1 MESSF
6 SSLIDSAS
14 SVLILLAARPYFDQ
28 VAAGLSL
35 YLALRDRKDTSIS
48 CSTPMI
54 VEFNRLV
61 GVNKITSELGNK
73 NMVIKLLDYNP
84 RAVER
89 VSAEVEGNELNLVVI
104 PKSGT
109 PPPKKEQVAIS
120 YSGVSAD
127 TVVLIGGANVSHF
140 PQIEGKDLMGA
151 KLLHLGTRAITLGSG
166 KEPISFAKPGSSI
179 SEVAASLINESGFSM
194 DPDIATNLLMGIEEG
209 SREFK
214 GPDVTAQTFEIV
226 ATLMKAGGKRIPP
239 RTSPPAFRP
248 QAPSMTAPTPA
259 FPAPQ
264 IEAVE
269 PEVPKEPPKDWLEP
283 KIYKGTS
290 IS

>member
-1 MESSF
+1 
-6 SSLIDSAS
+6 LVDSAA
-14 SVLILLAARPYFDQ
+14 SVLILIPTKPYFDQ

-35 YLALRDRKDTSIS
+35 YLALKDRKDPSIS

-61 GVNKITSELGNK
+61 GVNKITLELGNK
-73 NMVIKLLDYNP
+73 NMVIKLLNYNP

-104 PKSGT
+104 PKPGT
-109 PPPKKEQVAIS
+109 PPPNKDQISIS

-127 TVVLIGGANVSHF
+127 TIILIGGVNSSHF
-140 PQIEGKDLMGA
+140 PQIEGKDFEGA
-151 KLLHLGTRAITLGSG
+151 KLIHVGTRAITLGQG
-166 KEPISFAKPGSSI
+166 REPVSFAKPGSSI
-179 SEVAASLINESGFSM
+179 SEVVATLINESGFSM

-214 GPDVTAQTFEIV
+214 GPDVTAQTFETV
-226 ATLMKAGGKRIPP
+226 AGLMKAGGRRLPFKVTTPTPTFR
-239 RTSPPAFRP
+239 PPAP
-248 QAPSMTAPTPA
+248 NVTPA
-259 FPAPQ
+259 PAIPTTDTS
-264 IEAVE
+264 IDTPESE
-269 PEVPKEPPKDWLEP
+269 PPKEPPKDWLEP

-290 IS
+290 VS

>member
-1 MESSF
+1 
-6 SSLIDSAS
+6 
-14 SVLILLAARPYFDQ
+14 

-35 YLALRDRKDTSIS
+35 YLAIRDRKDTSIS

-61 GVNKITSELGNK
+61 GVNKISSELGNK
-73 NMVIKLLDYNP
+73 NMAIKFLGYNP

-104 PKSGT
+104 PKPGN
-109 PPPKKEQVAIS
+109 PPPQKEQIQIS

-127 TVVLIGGANVSHF
+127 TVILIGGTNTSHF
-140 PQIEGKDLMGA
+140 PQIEGKDLAGA
-151 KLLHLGTRAITLGSG
+151 KILHLGTRPISLGAG
-166 KEPISFAKPGSSI
+166 KEPISFARPGSSV
-179 SEVAASLINESGFSM
+179 SEVVATLINESGFSL

-214 GPDVTAQTFEIV
+214 GPDVSAETFEVV
-226 ATLMKAGGKRIPP
+226 ARLMKAGGKRIPP
-239 RTSPPAFRP
+239 KAVTPAFRP
-248 QAPSMTAPTPA
+248 FVQRVTPPPQAPSQPTPVA
-259 FPAPQ
+259 PMPAV
-264 IEAVE
+264 EAVE
-269 PEVPKEPPKDWLEP
+269 PEPPKEPPKDWLEP